1 MVRVAGIVVCL
12 IGMVAWV
19 GSALAEPEG
28 AALRLDD
35 AERCPTIEAGQPIPF
50 EGRTLVETPDLPPE
64 LRLVNALVTGNCVK
78 RAEQVENEFL
88 AAHPNDFRVSFINA
102 RVAWMVGDAP
112 KAKVIGDLILR
123 QHPDFSSMLVLMAS
137 LAVFEKD
144 YERAQ
149 KMLDR
154 IDALQP
160 NDLWAFVDHL
170 CVEAELIPTRQT
182 FERARALILDSNFPA
197 GARQNVYN
205 AARYMQGLTDGDRDE
220 LFASMMGKKDTAK
233 DCILEKQA
241 LEAIE
246 IRHDPEKGARIIEEN
261 LRTSGACVA
270 TPVVRAL
277 LAEAY
282 LLEAAKIAPRPTAR
296 NAKLV
301 REAKEAMGGDL
312 TALARRAA
320 ARPGL
325 LDPIIPFLKG
335 SVQSRGPESDELG
348 EPSAICM
355 AIASFNPVMVKEEL
369 KNGANPN
376 GKCSDFD
383 LTLVR
388 RLLFMAAND
397 HVPERQAILRLLLEH
412 GARVE
417 GLDFCSKRESG
428 DCSQTLAPILQE
440 FENKRAASRATL

>member
-1 MVRVAGIVVCL
+1 MVRLVGIVGCL
-12 IGMVAWV
+12 IGTMAWV
-19 GSALAEPEG
+19 GSALAEPPVVG
-28 AALRLDD
+28 FPLDD
-35 AERCPTIEAGQPIPF
+35 AERCPTIEASQPVPF

-78 RAEQVENEFL
+78 RAEQVENGFL
-88 AAHPNDFRVSFINA
+88 ATHPNDYRVSFINA
-102 RVAWMVGDAP
+102 RISWMVGDP
-112 KAKVIGDLILR
+112 RKAKVIGDLTLR

-144 YERAQ
+144 FERAQ
-149 KMLDR
+149 QMLDR

-160 NDLWAFVDHL
+160 DDLWAFVDHL
-170 CVEAELIPTRQT
+170 CVEAELLPTRKT
-182 FERARALILDSNFPA
+182 FERARALIQDSNFPA

-220 LFASMMGKKDTAK
+220 LFAAIMGKKDSAK
-233 DCILEKQA
+233 DCVLAQQA
-241 LEAIE
+241 LEVIE
-246 IRHDPEKGARIIEEN
+246 MRHDPENGAHIIEEN

-270 TPVVRAL
+270 TPLVRAL

-312 TALARRAA
+312 TELAVRAA

-325 LDPIIPFLKG
+325 LDPIVPFLKG
-335 SVQSRGPESDELG
+335 AVQSRGRESEDPNEA
-348 EPSAICM
+348 SAICT
-355 AIASFNPVMVKEEL
+355 AIGAYNPLMVKEEL
-369 KNGANPN
+369 ENGADPN
-376 GKCSDFD
+376 GKCYGS
-383 LTLVR
+383 TLVR
-388 RLLFMAAND
+388 HMLLTATTE
-397 HVPERQAILRLLLEH
+397 HVPERQSIMRMLLEH

-417 GLDFCSKRESG
+417 GLDSCSHRDGG
-428 DCSQTLAPILQE
+428 DCAQTFLPILQE